1 MDDKN
6 LIDKLLD
13 DELDDEVKKQ
23 IENLKLDNERLEAKN
38 KSLKKKNERLLNG
51 AAPSILN
58 TYRKSNENL
67 REKNVELNDK
77 LKRLKRKQGSHL
89 AHLNPQQVG
98 VYSRMINDFQG
109 MERNIPMTFPGVDH
123 PIFNRF
129 FELANKYPNRAFIVK
144 GLNDAIQEEKD
155 LINFEIKTQKKNID
169 IWLKCDE
176 LVNKYPDTW
185 KDEVSDIEAYL
196 YQVTTPDELDKK
208 IDKLEKD
215 KLKVDEWFKLSENIQ
230 KSPIKNQVE
239 IKNNLYYDIFNE
251 FKRIFAF
258 CKNVGS
264 VTQYKANIKVNGFNK
279 EDMYSALTRELE
291 KQVGLCEEPYTH
303 NFFYSNGE
311 GRLIPYELN
320 KQFQQ
325 YINENTTFVK
335 HSKNQTQYKNG
346 DIINSKVLFEQIPL
360 YCNKVQYRNSDLVG
374 FNNCFYNVVTGEI
387 INLNPQIPILPL
399 KNTSTELYLDDGNNE
414 IEMNPMKDI
423 FYQCFTEK
431 DRKALLAYIGCALY
445 DKGYTQRQE
454 SLYIMGKGGTGK
466 GLDINEWLPTPNGWT
481 KMKDIKVGDELFD
494 EQGNICTVTLKSQIH
509 NIDCYRITFENGFS
523 LIVDKEHRWLSK
535 TEGEKEHK
543 VRNTEEM
550 YQHMKTINRKR
561 NSFYYAIETNK
572 PLQLNN
578 KDLLIPPYTLGAW
591 LGDGNANDGRII
603 NKKDDNQII
612 QEIKND
618 GFKTKRHTYN
628 DDDTRVQ
635 IYGLRPKL
643 QEINVLNNKH
653 IPIQYLRGSYEQ
665 RLSLLQGIMDTDG
678 SIDKR
683 GSCEI
688 IWASKQMIKELRELL
703 FSLGIKSNINEKQ
716 VQLEGWDEPRIYYR
730 LYFKTRLPV
739 FRLKRKKDRI
749 PDYPLR
755 KTQYTRYIKKIEPVD
770 SIPTQCIQVDS
781 PNHLFLATKEFIPT
795 HNSTITRA
803 ISSIFY
809 SVGHQLVTKLTD
821 NNEFGFSMFADSDVV
836 VIDEI
841 QAAKKE
847 FADKM
852 KNISGGQALPVEKKH
867 FDTISVPAENVPR
880 VFLIGNNFS
889 KKFYEQ
895 SDGAGVKRR
904 ILIVIPTK
912 PIQSLGYQWKDLISD
927 SSKQWLVQQATKE
940 YLEQGLHKKAIPIQT
955 ISDEEKD
962 DRLEMCTFPER
973 FFIRKHF
980 EVARLDTGGI
990 DNGESI
996 EYNLFHDFIINQID
1010 NCMLEKTIKKGVAQT
1025 FIHHVKE
1032 ALNLSGNYNTSSVH
1046 GKIIFP
1052 GIVPKTVEA
1061 IDFCRNKV
1069 I

>member
-6 LIDKLLD
+6 LIDTLLD
-13 DELDDEVKKQ
+13 DELDDEIKKQ

-215 KLKVDEWFKLSENIQ
+215 KLKVDEWFKLSEKIQ

-360 YCNKVQYRNSDLVG
+360 YCNKVQYRSSDLVG

-466 GLDINEWLPTPNGWT
+466 
-481 KMKDIKVGDELFD
+481 
-494 EQGNICTVTLKSQIH
+494 
-509 NIDCYRITFENGFS
+509 
-523 LIVDKEHRWLSK
+523 
-535 TEGEKEHK
+535 
-543 VRNTEEM
+543 
-550 YQHMKTINRKR
+550 
-561 NSFYYAIETNK
+561 
-572 PLQLNN
+572 
-578 KDLLIPPYTLGAW
+578 
-591 LGDGNANDGRII
+591 
-603 NKKDDNQII
+603 
-612 QEIKND
+612 
-618 GFKTKRHTYN
+618 
-628 DDDTRVQ
+628 
-635 IYGLRPKL
+635 
-643 QEINVLNNKH
+643 
-653 IPIQYLRGSYEQ
+653 
-665 RLSLLQGIMDTDG
+665 
-678 SIDKR
+678 
-683 GSCEI
+683 
-688 IWASKQMIKELRELL
+688 
-703 FSLGIKSNINEKQ
+703 
-716 VQLEGWDEPRIYYR
+716 
-730 LYFKTRLPV
+730 
-739 FRLKRKKDRI
+739 
-749 PDYPLR
+749 
-755 KTQYTRYIKKIEPVD
+755 
-770 SIPTQCIQVDS
+770 
-781 PNHLFLATKEFIPT
+781 
-795 HNSTITRA
+795 STITRA

-1069 I
+1069 V